1 MSNWVIPIFKIL
13 GWWGWTLTWFYLLF
27 EEHIKYWWWTTFFF
41 FFQKRFFCVPCSWK
55 SFFARENESKPA
67 SKDQSEQHTV
77 FTLVKAEMR
86 QTFYRHTRR
95 VEESKVMPKKN
106 PGDFSFWHIW
116 CLYCILMYKNRT
128 SFTIKHT
135 VWKLLKMSHLIFLIL
150 AFSPIFGPIQADL
163 SGNTVWPQASGFQ
176 KLAKMDHFWP
186 F

>member
-1 MSNWVIPIFKIL
+1 MRLNFDLILPFIWRTHQILVVNNFFLLLSKEIFLCSLLLKI
-13 GWWGWTLTWFYLLF
+13 F
-27 EEHIKYWWWTTFFF
+27 
-41 FFQKRFFCVPCSWK
+41 
-55 SFFARENESKPA
+55 FFARENESKPA

-150 AFSPIFGPIQADL
+150 AFSPIFVL
-163 SGNTVWPQASGFQ
+163 F
-176 KLAKMDHFWP
+176 KLTCLVTLFDRKLQVFKKLP
-186 F
+186 KLTIFGIFN

>member
-1 MSNWVIPIFKIL
+1 MRLNFDLILPFIWRTHQILVVNNFFLLLSKEIF
-13 GWWGWTLTWFYLLF
+13 
-27 EEHIKYWWWTTFFF
+27 
-41 FFQKRFFCVPCSWK
+41 FFCVSFSTSRK
-55 SFFARENESKPA
+55 SFFARVYESKPA
-67 SKDQSEQHTV
+67 SSKDQSEQHTV

-150 AFSPIFGPIQADL
+150 AFSLF
-163 SGNTVWPQASGFQ
+163 
-176 KLAKMDHFWP
+176 KLTCLVTLFDRKL
-186 F
+186 